1 MEYAVNVTCFGG
13 IMYTFLKEEV
23 VVPLTSFLGSEFSDV
38 LGIFK
43 MYYFNLKNLEMN
55 PKYLV

>member
-55 PKYLV
+55 LNT